1 MAKLDE
7 EVEKKFAQRL
17 NIAVRVWIDVLTD
30 RKRKQDDDD
39 TVIRRRTTGKD
50 GTSSCANV
58 DAAFSEIFDAFYS
71 NDTGLAGIGGIG
83 ESDSAANRNMDMD
96 AMFKIAGE
104 PKIKKLILEI
114 LIKNQVLYVSPSTE
128 DAREH
133 LISQLYEFASV
144 VTTQKRI
151 QHSRYQVCLT
161 LIG

>member
-1 MAKLDE
+1 M
-7 EVEKKFAQRL
+7 
-17 NIAVRVWIDVLTD
+17 LTD

-39 TVIRRRTTGKD
+39 TVIRRRTTVKD
-50 GTSSCANV
+50 GSSSCANV
-58 DAAFSEIFDAFYS
+58 DAAFSEIFDAFYGS
-71 NDTGLAGIGGIG
+71 DTGLTGISGIG
-83 ESDSAANRNMDMD
+83 ESASMDSAASRNMDMD

-114 LIKNQVLYVSPSTE
+114 LIKNQVLYVSPSAE

-151 QHSRYQVCLT
+151 QHSRYQVGLLVT
-161 LIG
+161 DRKYLGHEESSYFS